1 MKPVSVG
8 GVGINPLPLVMS
20 DEAAKRSHN
29 ETETKTSWVF
39 ESVCSQEADCVSFS
53 FSHSGDADD
62 KEGGNRKSG
71 RFQDFKAGVPVIT
84 GEFNGL
90 FPP

>member
-29 ETETKTSWVF
+29 ETETKTS
-39 ESVCSQEADCVSFS
+39 
-53 FSHSGDADD
+53 
-62 KEGGNRKSG
+62 
-71 RFQDFKAGVPVIT
+71 
-84 GEFNGL
+84 
-90 FPP
+90 